1 MSARW
6 TEKLF
11 LIKAVDLFLHWYFFF
26 RDSSGQPKYMWS
38 RILLN
43 AVSVIKNKE
52 KRYDKHFFGTSNQ
65 DDKEI
70 SFSIK
75 KMGFSG
81 TLNKIE
87 TFKIN
92 QMISNKLQYVV

>member
-1 MSARW
+1 
-6 TEKLF
+6 
-11 LIKAVDLFLHWYFFF
+11 
-26 RDSSGQPKYMWS
+26 MWS

-52 KRYDKHFFGTSNQ
+52 KRYDKHFFGTNNQ
-65 DDKEI
+65 DDKKI
-70 SFSIK
+70 SFSEKNK
-75 KMGFSG
+75 KGFSG

>member
-6 TEKLF
+6 TENLF

-75 KMGFSG
+75 KIGVQWH
-81 TLNKIE
+81 
-87 TFKIN
+87 FK
-92 QMISNKLQYVV
+92 